1 MWSEKKVVCR
11 ERGLKRRVVSRE
23 RGLKRGLVSR
33 DRGLKR
39 EWSPVSVV
47 SKEGGLS

>member
-23 RGLKRGLVSR
+23 RGLKRG
-33 DRGLKR
+33 
-39 EWSPVSVV
+39 WSPVSVV
-47 SKEGGLS
+47 SKESGLP

>member
-23 RGLKRGLVSR
+23 RGLKRG
-33 DRGLKR
+33 
-39 EWSPVSVV
+39 WSLMSVV